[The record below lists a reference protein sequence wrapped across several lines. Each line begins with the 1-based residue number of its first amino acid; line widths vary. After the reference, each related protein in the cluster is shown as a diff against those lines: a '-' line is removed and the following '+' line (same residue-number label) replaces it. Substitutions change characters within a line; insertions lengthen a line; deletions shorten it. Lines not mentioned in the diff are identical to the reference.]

1 MPDSGNALAPLYP
14 QPPTNGIGSLSPAQI
29 IGTAQ
34 GLQTLEASRFDL
46 QQKQNQFL
54 MDYFGS
60 FADKPNLSK
69 QDLIGAAVTV
79 GRNFPNLPSAM
90 INTYVNTLPDDPKQ
104 LRGRLDDLSRM
115 VRGAEGLARPD
126 TTGYGPGG
134 APISGTS
141 GQATTLRRMGAPAA
155 PGGTISPAPVAA
167 PGAPGISAPPPG
179 QVGAETTAG
188 EASGKAYSDARDAAG
203 MYRRQVYP
211 LEKAIPALEK
221 LGTTGTGPGTETLN
235 DLWSFAQ
242 SMGLPVSQK
251 TGDTIKDY
259 DTARK
264 YLTDWV
270 MQNGNTATND
280 KLVASFASNPNVHIS
295 NAGAV
300 ELSKAALA
308 LRRMQHAQF
317 REFQETGQTKDQYA
331 DWLAQH
337 SANVDPRYYAIDQMS
352 PAQRNA
358 LYNENKTKF
367 RNTYT
372 QAEHYGIY
380 GVGPHGYQ

>member
-1 MPDSGNALAPLYP
+1 MP
-14 QPPTNGIGSLSPAQI
+14 
-29 IGTAQ
+29 
-34 GLQTLEASRFDL
+34 LE
-46 QQKQNQFL
+46 
-54 MDYFGS
+54 
-60 FADKPNLSK
+60 
-69 QDLIGAAVTV
+69 
-79 GRNFPNLPSAM
+79 
-90 INTYVNTLPDDPKQ
+90 
-104 LRGRLDDLSRM
+104 LRL
-115 VRGAEGLARPD
+115 
-126 TTGYGPGG
+126 
-134 APISGTS
+134 
-141 GQATTLRRMGAPAA
+141 
-155 PGGTISPAPVAA
+155 
-167 PGAPGISAPPPG
+167 PPPG

-188 EASGKAYSDARDAAG
+188 EASGKAYSDARNAAG
-203 MYRRQVYP
+203 MY
-211 LEKAIPALEK
+211 PAK
-221 LGTTGTGPGTETLN
+221 SIRWKRPFPRWRNSAQPAPAPAPKRSTIC
-235 DLWSFAQ
+235 WSFAQ

-372 QAEHYGIY
+372 QAERYGIY
-380 GVGPHGYQ
+380 GVGPHGSQ

>member
-1 MPDSGNALAPLYP
+1 MPDPGNALAPLYP
-14 QPPTNGIGSLSPAQI
+14 QAPTNGIANFGLPQI
-29 IGTAQ
+29 IGAAQ
-34 GLQTLEASRFDL
+34 GLQTLEASKFDL

-54 MDYFGS
+54 MDYFAS

-134 APISGTS
+134 APITGTS
-141 GQATTLRRMGAPAA
+141 GQATTLRRMGAPGAL
-155 PGGTISPAPVAA
+155 SPAPVAAAA
-167 PGAPGISAPPPG
+167 PGAPGIAMPPPG
-179 QVGAETTAG
+179 QVEAETQAG
-188 EASGKAYSDARDAAG
+188 GKSGQAYSDARDAAG

-295 NAGAV
+295 NAGAI

-352 PAQRNA
+352 PTQRNA
-358 LYNENKTKF
+358 LYNENKKKF
-367 RNTYT
+367 RDTYT
-372 QAEHYGIY
+372 QAERYGIY
-380 GVGPHGYQ
+380 GVAPHGSQ